1 MSKLVAL
8 IAEANAGLSIQ
19 ERIPQAKW
27 DAIPQHLGADEIAEI
42 RGRITALKEEL
53 AAVAE
58 WDGDTQ
64 DDIRTAISRFQRLL
78 ELTGAT

>member
-1 MSKLVAL
+1 MSKLAPL

-19 ERIPQAKW
+19 EGIPQARW
-27 DAIPQHLGADEIAEI
+27 DAIAQHLGTEEIAEI
-42 RGRITALKEEL
+42 RGRLTALKEAL
-53 AAVAE
+53 AAAAE
-58 WDGDTQ
+58 WDGETQ